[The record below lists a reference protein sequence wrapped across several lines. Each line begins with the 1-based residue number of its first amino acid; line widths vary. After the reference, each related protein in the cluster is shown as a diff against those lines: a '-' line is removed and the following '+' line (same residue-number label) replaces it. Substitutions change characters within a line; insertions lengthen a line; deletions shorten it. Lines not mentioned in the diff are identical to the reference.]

1 MRILAIE
8 TSTDTASLAGW
19 FSGRQVWGE
28 EFPARR
34 SLSGELA
41 PRIAVGLEVL
51 GGVDKI
57 VVGLGPGSYA
67 GVRIAIATAMGLQA
81 VFGCELLGIP
91 SPVAMQPLG
100 AHFVVAGDAR
110 RGTWYYSEVI
120 DGRCVAGPVLLG
132 SMEAVSDELAAAGVP
147 LIMSEAA
154 PAGWS
159 PLISNPQASVLAHAA
174 SVGRGIVQS
183 DALEPLYL
191 RDAHITRPKEG

>member
-19 FSGRQVWGE
+19 RSGQQVWGE
-28 EFPARR
+28 DFPAKR

-51 GGVDKI
+51 GGVERI

-81 VFGCELLGIP
+81 ALGCELLGIP

-110 RGTWYYSEVI
+110 RGTWYFSEVI
-120 DGRCVAGPVLLG
+120 DGRCVVGPELLG
-132 SMEAVSDELAAAGVP
+132 SMETVSARLAAAGVP

-154 PAGWS
+154 PEGLS
-159 PLISNPQASVLAHAA
+159 PLISTPQASVLAHAA
-174 SVGRGIVQS
+174 SVERGIVQAG
-183 DALEPLYL
+183 ALEPLYL

>member
-19 FSGRQVWGE
+19 HSGQQLWGE
-28 EFPARR
+28 DFPAKR

-51 GGVDKI
+51 GGVDRI

-100 AHFVVAGDAR
+100 AHFVVVGDAR
-110 RGTWYYSEVI
+110 RGSWYFSEVI
-120 DGRCVAGPVLLG
+120 GGRCVIGPELVG
-132 SMEAVSDELAAAGVP
+132 SIEAVAARLAAAGVP
-147 LIMSEAA
+147 LIMSEEASV
-154 PAGWS
+154 GWS
-159 PLISNPQASVLAHAA
+159 PLIVTPQASVLAHAA
-174 SVGRGIVQS
+174 SAGCGIIQS
-183 DALEPLYL
+183 GALEPLYL
-191 RDAHITRPKEG
+191 RDAYITRPTLG